1 MAHTWSHST
10 KDRYDT
16 WWAACASL
24 FFHAL
29 LILTLAS
36 SPCLDLTIGKE
47 TRFDILWFSPSSLP
61 SAPPAESPQ
70 PNGPD
75 EATALPSRETA
86 EPADAQA
93 PPPSPAE
100 AGARRAA
107 PDTGKSELPVV
118 LLAAAPAVPKKPV
131 SPTVPPRATRPTAT
145 QQRSQANNLPAPDRP
160 EKATSSAVAAE
171 DGEEP
176 TTPEPASAP
185 PASKEEKAELTM
197 EAANEQTR
205 GKPVSA
211 PLTSEPP
218 QPPPPPR
225 PHAALIHRAAAVSQP
240 VVAKA
245 TEPAQVKPAAPSGN
259 PSVPVAPAPSSR
271 GAEAAKPPEP
281 RQLPAPTR
289 MAAGKTS
296 PEARALPSRPEQQ
309 AGPAKAAASAA
320 QTAGAAPPKVA
331 PAAATTSAK
340 DAAAQRVQE
349 KPPQQRGITVSSLR
363 GDLKLL
369 IAGDSG
375 VRLTVTFTPYPK
387 ASRNKVLSR
396 AEAHREQR
404 IQPLIGTTRQETRE
418 AVIQTAQEGIYVFS
432 IESEKGEPAKATFTL
447 KIFEAGTREKA
458 ARLGTRTV
466 TGKSILTKI
475 MMPEGILWED
485 DSAFTGSLEDANST
499 TKFNS
504 KLGLYWKEYND

>member
-10 KDRYDT
+10 RERNDT

-36 SPCLDLTIGKE
+36 SPSLNFTIGRE
-47 TRFDILWFSPSSLP
+47 TRFDILWVSPSSLP
-61 SAPPAESPQ
+61 SASPAESPQ

-75 EATALPSRETA
+75 EAAAAPSRETA

-118 LLAAAPAVPKKPV
+118 LLAAAPAAPKKPV
-131 SPTVPPRATRPTAT
+131 SPAAAPRATRTTAG
-145 QQRSQANNLPAPDRP
+145 QQVSQANNLPAPAP
-160 EKATSSAVAAE
+160 LAKAPPSAVAPE

-176 TTPEPASAP
+176 ATPEPATTP

-218 QPPPPPR
+218 PPPPPPAR
-225 PHAALIHRAAAVSQP
+225 RLDPPAAAVIQP

-245 TEPAQVKPAAPSGN
+245 AEPARVKPAAPSVN
-259 PSVPVAPAPSSR
+259 PSVPVAPAPSSQI
-271 GAEAAKPPEP
+271 AEAAKPPEP
-281 RQLPAPTR
+281 RPLPAPPR

-296 PEARALPSRPEQQ
+296 PEASALPPRPELQ
-309 AGPAKAAASAA
+309 AGPARAAAPAA
-320 QTAGAAPPKVA
+320 KTAGAASPKAV
-331 PAAATTSAK
+331 PATASAAAK

-369 IAGDSG
+369 IACDSG

-432 IESEKGEPAKATFTL
+432 VESEKGEPAKATFTL
-447 KIFEAGTREKA
+447 KIFEAGTREKV

-485 DSAFTGSLEDANST
+485 DAAFTGSLEDANST
-499 TKFNS
+499 TKFNT